1 VAQLRLS
8 NSDLTAT
15 IDDKHVAACAGR
27 SWFLKKSSHCS
38 YVAST
43 VRVGG
48 KTPTVRLHTFVYV
61 LVHGSVPAG
70 HDVHHIDADT
80 MNNTSDNLQA
90 LERSVHNEF
99 TFANKVR

>member
-1 VAQLRLS
+1 MAQLRLS

-43 VRVGG
+43 VRVGLLT
-48 KTPTVRLHTFVYV
+48 K
-61 LVHGSVPAG
+61 
-70 HDVHHIDADT
+70 
-80 MNNTSDNLQA
+80 SDKRIL
-90 LERSVHNEF
+90 RKDKDF
-99 TFANKVR
+99 TCVESKNMLYSDYSSG